1 VLGVVGETESDSLH
15 PTGDGD
21 LERLAR
27 ATTEWVVRSTTEWP
41 ASETTQAATAES
53 DERSQHPTPN
63 SLPPGVVVKATN
75 LTKTYGKQTAV
86 NGIDFDVRQGETF
99 GLLGPNGAGKSTT
112 MRMIACRSPLTSGE
126 LLVEG
131 LDVRTQGRQIRS
143 LIGVV
148 PQDNNL
154 DPDLNVIKNLIFYAS
169 YYRIPKKQAAARAD
183 ELLQFI
189 GMSERADAKVDH
201 LSGGM
206 KRRLMIARALL
217 HEPRLL
223 VLDEPTT
230 GLDPQV
236 RQEIWQKLEELR
248 RVSGVT
254 ILLSTHYMDEAE
266 KLCERLV
273 VIDRGQILATGTP
286 RDLVLSRVSRYALEV
301 RDVGDLP
308 LRSTSTGINA
318 VTRNSAHIYFAAEA
332 EMLTPLIH
340 EYEGRRPMIRLS
352 NLEDVF
358 LQLVSDES
366 GESGVSEARP

>member
-1 VLGVVGETESDSLH
+1 MKSI
-15 PTGDGD
+15 
-21 LERLAR
+21 R
-27 ATTEWVVRSTTEWP
+27 
-41 ASETTQAATAES
+41 
-53 DERSQHPTPN
+53 PTPN
-63 SLPPGVVVKATN
+63 SQSLELVEAKGLAKS
-75 LTKTYGKQTAV
+75 YGPQRAV
-86 NGIDFDVRQGETF
+86 DGIDFSVKRGETF

-112 MRMIACRSPLTSGE
+112 MRMIACRAPLTSGE

-148 PQDNNL
+148 PQENNL
-154 DPDLNVIKNLIFYAS
+154 DPDLNVIRNLIVYAS
-169 YYRIPKKQAAARAD
+169 YFRIPRTQAAQRANELLHFIGLSGRAD
-183 ELLQFI
+183 SRI
-189 GMSERADAKVDH
+189 DH

-254 ILLSTHYMDEAE
+254 TLLSTHYMEEAE

-273 VIDRGQILATGTP
+273 VIDHGKILATGTP
-286 RDLVLSRVSRYALEV
+286 KDLVLSKVSRYALEV

-308 LRSTSTGINA
+308 LRT
-318 VTRNSAHIYFAAEA
+318 TRNGVAAIVRNNAHFYFAAEA
-332 EMLTPLIH
+332 ETLTSLMK
-340 EYEGRRPMIRLS
+340 EYEGRRRMIRLS

-358 LQLVSDES
+358 LQLVSDNES
-366 GESGVSEARP
+366 EPPAVAGG

>member
-1 VLGVVGETESDSLH
+1 MDASVESLH
-15 PTGDGD
+15 PTPHT
-21 LERLAR
+21 LNPVVEAR
-27 ATTEWVVRSTTEWP
+27 
-41 ASETTQAATAES
+41 
-53 DERSQHPTPN
+53 
-63 SLPPGVVVKATN
+63 G
-75 LTKTYGKQTAV
+75 LTKVYGKQPAV
-86 NGIDFDVRQGETF
+86 DAIDFSVKRSETF

-112 MRMIACRSPLTSGE
+112 MRMIACRTPLTSGE

-148 PQDNNL
+148 PQENNL
-154 DPDLNVIKNLIFYAS
+154 DPDLNVIRNLIVYAS
-169 YYRIPKKQAAARAD
+169 YFRIPRTRAAQRAN
-183 ELLQFI
+183 ELLHFI
-189 GMSERADAKVDH
+189 GLSGRADARIDH

-254 ILLSTHYMDEAE
+254 ILLSTHYMEEAE

-286 RDLVLSRVSRYALEV
+286 KDLVLSKVSRYALEV

-308 LRSTSTGINA
+308 LRT
-318 VTRNSAHIYFAAEA
+318 TRNGVAAIARNNAHFYFAADA
-332 EMLTPLIH
+332 ETLTPLMK
-340 EYEGRRPMIRLS
+340 EYEGRRRMIRLS

-358 LQLVSDES
+358 LQLVSDNES
-366 GESGVSEARP
+366 EPPAVAGG

>member
-1 VLGVVGETESDSLH
+1 MLETDRNISDESVGLR
-15 PTGDGD
+15 PA
-21 LERLAR
+21 AR
-27 ATTEWVVRSTTEWP
+27 ADT
-41 ASETTQAATAES
+41 
-53 DERSQHPTPN
+53 
-63 SLPPGVVVKATN
+63 SLPADAGPATPVVKATN

-86 NGIDFDVRQGETF
+86 AGIDFEVRRGETF

-126 LLVEG
+126 LSVES

-148 PQDNNL
+148 PQDDNL
-154 DPDLNVIKNLIFYAS
+154 DPDLNVITNLIVYAS
-169 YYRIPKKQAAARAD
+169 YFGIPKKQAAARAG
-183 ELLQFI
+183 ELLEFI
-189 GMSERADAKVDH
+189 GMAERADAKIDH

-266 KLCERLV
+266 KLCARLV

-286 RDLVLSRVSRYALEV
+286 RDLVLSKVSKYALEV

-308 LRSTSTGINA
+308 LRATSNSINA
-318 VTRNSAHIYFAAEA
+318 IARNSAHVYFAAEA
-332 EMLTPLIH
+332 EMLTSLMK
-340 EYEGRRPMIRLS
+340 EYEGRRRMIRLS

-358 LQLVSDES
+358 LQLVGDNEL
-366 GESGVSEARP
+366 AQ

>member
-1 VLGVVGETESDSLH
+1 MPEDNRSGSL
-15 PTGDGD
+15 
-21 LERLAR
+21 R
-27 ATTEWVVRSTTEWP
+27 
-41 ASETTQAATAES
+41 
-53 DERSQHPTPN
+53 PTPETQDPTPSPVVVQAN
-63 SLPPGVVVKATN
+63 SL
-75 LTKTYGKQTAV
+75 TKIYGRQRAV
-86 NGIDFDVRQGETF
+86 DQIDFAVSRGETF

-112 MRMIACRSPLTSGE
+112 MRMIACRTPLSSGQ

-131 LDVRTQGRQIRS
+131 RNVRTQARQIRS

-148 PQDNNL
+148 PQENNL
-154 DPDLNVIKNLIFYAS
+154 DPDLNVLRNLIVYAS
-169 YYRIPKKQAAARAD
+169 YYRIPKNQAAQRAA
-183 ELLQFI
+183 ELLDFV
-189 GMSERADAKVDH
+189 GLSERADARVDH

-254 ILLSTHYMDEAE
+254 ILLSTHYMEEAE

-273 VIDRGQILATGTP
+273 VMDHGKILAAGTP
-286 RDLVLSRVSRYALEV
+286 RELVLARVSRFALEV

-308 LRSTSTGINA
+308 LCS
-318 VTRNSAHIYFAAEA
+318 TRNGISAVARNNAHFYFAADA
-332 EMLTPLIH
+332 ETLAPLMK
-340 EYEGRRPMIRLS
+340 EYEGRRRLIRLS

-358 LQLVSDES
+358 LQLVSDNES
-366 GESGVSEARP
+366 ATSA

>member
-1 VLGVVGETESDSLH
+1 MPE
-15 PTGDGD
+15 
-21 LERLAR
+21 ERR
-27 ATTEWVVRSTTEWP
+27 DRSPDDTDVRSTRDDSRLSSSAR
-41 ASETTQAATAES
+41 AS
-53 DERSQHPTPN
+53 
-63 SLPPGVVVKATN
+63 VVIART
-75 LTKTYGKQTAV
+75 LTKIYGKQRAV
-86 NGIDFDVRQGETF
+86 DSIDFDVARGETF

-112 MRMIACRSPLTSGE
+112 MRMIACRTPPTSGE

-131 LDVRTQGRQIRS
+131 LDVRREGRQIRS

-148 PQDNNL
+148 PQENNL
-154 DPDLNVIKNLIFYAS
+154 DPDLSVIRNLIVYAS
-169 YYRIPKKQAAARAD
+169 YYRIPKQRAASRARD
-183 ELLQFI
+183 LLEFI
-189 GMSERADAKVDH
+189 GISDRADAKIDH

-217 HEPRLL
+217 HEPRVL

-254 ILLSTHYMDEAE
+254 IILSTHYMEEAE

-273 VIDRGQILATGTP
+273 VIDRGRILAAGRP

-301 RDVGDLP
+301 RDVGDRA
-308 LRSTSTGINA
+308 LRSTHNGISAVSRNNA
-318 VTRNSAHIYFAAEA
+318 HFYFAPEA
-332 EMLTPLIH
+332 EMLTPLMH
-340 EYEGRRPMIRLS
+340 EYEGRRRMIRLS

-358 LQLVSDES
+358 LQLVSNNEVGPERS
-366 GESGVSEARP
+366 AEAGR

>member
-1 VLGVVGETESDSLH
+1 M
-15 PTGDGD
+15 
-21 LERLAR
+21 
-27 ATTEWVVRSTTEWP
+27 
-41 ASETTQAATAES
+41 SETGRKLS
-53 DERSQHPTPN
+53 DESVHLRPAAQEST
-63 SLPPGVVVKATN
+63 SLPSESLAGAVVQATN
-75 LTKTYGKQTAV
+75 LTKIYGKQKAV
-86 NGIDFDVRQGETF
+86 DGIDFEVRRGETF

-112 MRMIACRSPLTSGE
+112 MRMIACRTPLTSGE

-131 LDVRTQGRQIRS
+131 LDVSNQGRLIRS
-143 LIGVV
+143 AIGVV

-154 DPDLNVIKNLIFYAS
+154 DPDLNVIKNLIIYAS
-169 YYRIPKKQAAARAD
+169 YYGIAKKRAAERAG
-183 ELLQFI
+183 ELLHFI
-189 GMSERADAKVDH
+189 GMTGRADSKVDQ

-273 VIDRGQILATGTP
+273 VIDHGKILANGTP
-286 RDLVLSRVSRYALEV
+286 RDLVRAKVSRYALEV

-308 LRSTSTGINA
+308 LRNSSNGITAVARNA
-318 VTRNSAHIYFAAEA
+318 AHFYFAAEA
-332 EMLTPLIH
+332 EMLTSLMN
-340 EYEGRRPMIRLS
+340 EYEGRRRMIRLS

-366 GESGVSEARP
+366 ETAAAAGG

>member
-1 VLGVVGETESDSLH
+1 MFKTDRN
-15 PTGDGD
+15 T
-21 LERLAR
+21 
-27 ATTEWVVRSTTEWP
+27 
-41 ASETTQAATAES
+41 S
-53 DERSQHPTPN
+53 DESVDLRV
-63 SLPPGVVVKATN
+63 SLRGNIPVAFDREPATSVVKATN
-75 LTKTYGKQTAV
+75 LTKIYGKQTAV
-86 NGIDFDVRQGETF
+86 EAIDFDVRRGETF

-126 LLVEG
+126 LFVEG
-131 LDVRTQGRQIRS
+131 LNVRTQGRQIRS

-154 DPDLNVIKNLIFYAS
+154 DPDLNVLKNLIVYAS
-169 YYRIPKKQAAARAD
+169 YYGIPKKQAAERAG

-189 GMSERADAKVDH
+189 GMSERADARIDH

-273 VIDRGQILATGTP
+273 VIDRGQILATGAP
-286 RDLVLSRVSRYALEV
+286 RELVLAQVSRYALEV

-308 LRSTSTGINA
+308 LRATSNGVNA
-318 VTRNSAHIYFAAEA
+318 IARNSAHIYFAAEA
-332 EMLTPLIH
+332 EMLTPLMK
-340 EYEGRRPMIRLS
+340 EYEGRRRMIRLS

-358 LQLVSDES
+358 LQLVGDNES
-366 GESGVSEARP
+366 VQ